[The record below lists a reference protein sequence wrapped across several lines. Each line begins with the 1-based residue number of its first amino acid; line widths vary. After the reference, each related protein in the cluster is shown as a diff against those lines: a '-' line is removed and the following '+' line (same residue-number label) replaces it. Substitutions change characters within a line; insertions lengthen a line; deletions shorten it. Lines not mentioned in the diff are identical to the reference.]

1 MRQRDSKIKRESRME
16 RLRTTIAED
25 LTAVSGTCSMCGR
38 SFRVF
43 VRETLEHAIRLLRR
57 SFKLHCRLRHGILV
71 KELPAGYEVEQIVND
86 LGLPAFVFTRNS
98 RKLIAANDRFRQVM
112 EYTESEAKALRLEDL
127 RAPEDLP
134 FLLESLAKNF
144 GDGSLESRYRTKNGR
159 SLRVHLRYRDLI
171 LMRHAEEIGDVCF
184 VVVTRYEAA

>member
-1 MRQRDSKIKRESRME
+1 ME

-25 LTAVSGTCSMCGR
+25 LTEVNGTCSMCGR

-43 VRETLEHAIRLLRR
+43 VRETREHAIRLLRR

-86 LGLPAFVFTRNS
+86 LGLPAFVFTRDT
-98 RKLIAANDRFRQVM
+98 RKLIAANDRFLQVM
-112 EYTESEAKALRLEDL
+112 EYTEAEAKALRLEDL
-127 RAPEDLP
+127 RAPEDL
-134 FLLESLAKNF
+134 LLLQSLAQNF
-144 GDGSLESRYRTKNGR
+144 GDGSLESRYRTRNGR